1 MIRRD
6 PRVRAAAQ
14 TQRERERGASK
25 YTMRNKTP
33 TLKKILKDNNR
44 LETDG
49 NNFDKFLEI
58 DFI

>member
-1 MIRRD
+1 
-6 PRVRAAAQ
+6 
-14 TQRERERGASK
+14 
-25 YTMRNKTP
+25 MRNKTP
-33 TLKKILKDNNR
+33 TLKKKNLKDNNR

>member
-1 MIRRD
+1 
-6 PRVRAAAQ
+6 
-14 TQRERERGASK
+14 
-25 YTMRNKTP
+25 MRNKTP

>member
-1 MIRRD
+1 
-6 PRVRAAAQ
+6 V
-14 TQRERERGASK
+14 RERERSFK
-25 YTMRNKTP
+25 IPPQHTMRTKTP
-33 TLKKILKDNNR
+33 TLKKNLKDNNR